1 MTFIGYANNLTSFLI
16 FMFGF
21 KYNFRLWNFSQ
32 TCIIF
37 GVSWLRKLREVKKCS
52 MLMYR
57 RQNPL
62 YPPIQILNLGTF
74 SYELNMVRLGHWH
87 RRYHCMLCFAC
98 PSSFC
103 LGFIWP
109 PKNMVPS
116 SVHSHL
122 TLRVPGIR
130 NRSTHF
136 YSLYLCIF
144 FLLIIESERTGA
156 LKHLNRMRAKLLFL
170 HWPAF
175 FLLPDAFFYSP
186 YLIRTS
192 VSVAGYSRL
201 IPLGCPVIS
210 TFFHSSSSLL
220 LFSLYHC

>member
-1 MTFIGYANNLTSFLI
+1 MIFIGYANNLTSFLI
-16 FMFGF
+16 YMFGF

-37 GVSWLRKLREVKKCS
+37 GVLWLRKLREVKKCS
-52 MLMYR
+52 MLMYC

-62 YPPIQILNLGTF
+62 YPSIQILNLGTF

-122 TLRVPGIR
+122 IWDTQQI
-130 NRSTHF
+130 H
-136 YSLYLCIF
+136 SL
-144 FLLIIESERTGA
+144 LLIIPLHFFPSNYWIRKDWGSKASQQYASQASFPSLTC
-156 LKHLNRMRAKLLFL
+156 LLS
-170 HWPAF
+170 PPRC
-175 FLLPDAFFYSP
+175 FLLLPLSYQDIS
-186 YLIRTS
+186 LC
-192 VSVAGYSRL
+192 SRL
-201 IPLGCPVIS
+201 Q
-210 TFFHSSSSLL
+210 
-220 LFSLYHC
+220 